1 MWRRGSSSSKKKTT
15 RAATGEEAAGGSS
28 SQSQP
33 YHECPFCK
41 HGFTTGQALGG
52 HMNVHRRDRAA
63 SRRPARDAPAADT
76 ASAAAYHQYPLP
88 PPPSMMMDT
97 SFATYYDPG
106 ASAAWDATSYYGG
119 AGQTEL
125 NLFGAPATATHGH
138 DLQLGVGS
146 RVSGE
151 WGQPDGEAE
160 RSLDLELRLGRY
172 PGWQ

>member
-1 MWRRGSSSSKKKTT
+1 MWRKGSSKKKTT
-15 RAATGEEAAGGSS
+15 REATGEEAAGGS

-52 HMNVHRRDRAA
+52 HMNVHRRDRDRAA
-63 SRRPARDAPAADT
+63 RRPARDAPAADT
-76 ASAAAYHQYPLP
+76 ASTVAYQYP
-88 PPPSMMMDT
+88 PPPMMMG
-97 SFATYYDPG
+97 SGFATYYDPG
-106 ASAAWDATSYYGG
+106 AASVAWDATSYGG

-125 NLFGAPATATHGH
+125 NLFSAPATHGH
-138 DLQLGVGS
+138 DHQHFGVGS
-146 RVSGE
+146 RVPGE
-151 WGQPDGEAE
+151 RGQPADGEAE